1 MTGHPPA
8 EFALH
13 VVHEPPSLYVRVS
26 GELDY
31 DTGDDLVAAVTGIL
45 SDDAEPLDEVRL
57 DFGTLTH
64 IDASGLAALLLVH
77 RRAGARGAALYLD
90 NRPDVLERML
100 HVTNVLDHL
109 TGPAETAPGSDE
121 DREDGEVTGTGSSV

>member
-8 EFALH
+8 EFALA
-13 VVHEPPSLYVRVS
+13 VVHEPPSLRVRVR

-45 SDDAEPLDEVRL
+45 ADDAEPLDEVRL
-57 DFGTLTH
+57 DFGALTH
-64 IDASGLAALLLVH
+64 IDAPGLAALLLIH
-77 RRAGARGAALYLD
+77 RRAAARGAVLHLD

-100 HVTNVLDHL
+100 QVTNVLDHL
-109 TGPAETAPGSDE
+109 TGPAETGPGSSEARD
-121 DREDGEVTGTGSSV
+121 DGEVSGTGSSV